1 MELIKTTQ
9 LITQTSI
16 YYLNCTN
23 TFNSST
29 FLFSHVTQMQHTP
42 SQGAILAP
50 QLPILMQFLCLVKS
64 RSSVIQFLKENELIY
79 LKCEKEIVVYSSII
93 PLKSEMSAFMG
104 GWTLLAVSVFS
115 TGLQEF
121 QEPKQVYRKLH

>member
-1 MELIKTTQ
+1 MSK
-9 LITQTSI
+9 
-16 YYLNCTN
+16 
-23 TFNSST
+23 
-29 FLFSHVTQMQHTP
+29 
-42 SQGAILAP
+42 
-50 QLPILMQFLCLVKS
+50 
-64 RSSVIQFLKENELIY
+64 SSVIQFLKENELIY

-104 GWTLLAVSVFS
+104 GWMLPAVSVFS